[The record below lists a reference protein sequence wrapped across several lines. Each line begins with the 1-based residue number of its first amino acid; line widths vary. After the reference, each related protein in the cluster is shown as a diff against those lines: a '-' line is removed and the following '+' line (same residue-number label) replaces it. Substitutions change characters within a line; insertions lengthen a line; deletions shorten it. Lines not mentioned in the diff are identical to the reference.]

1 MMFFLKPVNISS
13 VNRFR
18 TFVVASLVSFW
29 VTAASFFLA
38 PIWAFLGLFVVH
50 VVCVYL
56 AVTDG
61 YTLLAF
67 LLVPKDQREGEGDDA
82 GH

>member
-18 TFVVASLVSFW
+18 TFVVAALVSFW
-29 VTAASFFLA
+29 VAASSFFFA

-56 AVTDG
+56 AVSDG

-67 LLVPKDQREGEGDDA
+67 LLVPKDRVGEGDDA